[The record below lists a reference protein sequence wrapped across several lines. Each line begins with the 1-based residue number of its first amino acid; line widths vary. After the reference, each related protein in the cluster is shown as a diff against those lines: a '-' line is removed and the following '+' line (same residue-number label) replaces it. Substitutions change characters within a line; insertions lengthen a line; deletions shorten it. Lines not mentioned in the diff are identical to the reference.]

1 MGIVTYRD
9 GIAIL
14 QLIVFPVLLVSALF
28 IWKRTGWKAAGK
40 TWRFVISLSLIRIIG
55 SICTLLT
62 INNANENIYIAEAV
76 CELIG
81 IAPLMLIYVGLLR
94 QIDSEQKMH
103 PKFLSLVAL
112 ACFVGLILGIA
123 GISISDDNSGGTF
136 HANAIVK
143 AAMAIFLVVFVV
155 DIAITSWLYS
165 HLRLRLTVFQKKL
178 FLAIVLSW
186 PFLLVRLIYSAISDF
201 TDNSRFAI
209 LVGDPTIYLCMDVL
223 EEIIAVSLCVAF
235 GMSAVLDLQPKV
247 QVYNEAKP
255 ELRPGEV

>member
-1 MGIVTYRD
+1 
-9 GIAIL
+9 
-14 QLIVFPVLLVSALF
+14 
-28 IWKRTGWKAAGK
+28 
-40 TWRFVISLSLIRIIG
+40 
-55 SICTLLT
+55 
-62 INNANENIYIAEAV
+62 
-76 CELIG
+76 
-81 IAPLMLIYVGLLR
+81 
-94 QIDSEQKMH
+94 MH

-235 GMSAVLDLQPKV
+235 GMSAVLNLQPKE
-247 QVYNEAKP
+247 QVHNEAKP